1 MSKEAQ
7 DRVVVQSGRGLAWA
21 AFLFSALAF
30 AMSGY
35 VFFQNQEV
43 LVRNTETI
51 LGDLRDVFDKST
63 ENIKQRRAEGPRW
76 DLRKLRE
83 KIEGAEARVRTDD
96 PRARYYI
103 DVLLT
108 DLQNLRE
115 FTSDRGGETISDA
128 IEELQSA
135 RDRIAEDSSDAADR
149 LRRLSRDLADK
160 VRAAE
165 RFDR

>member
-1 MSKEAQ
+1 MGNQAQ
-7 DRVVVQSGRGLAWA
+7 DRVVVRSGRGLAWA

-35 VFFQNQEV
+35 VFFQTQEV

-83 KIEGAEARVRTDD
+83 KIEGAEARLRTGDS
-96 PRARYYI
+96 RAGYYI

-108 DLQNLRE
+108 DLENMRE
-115 FTSDRGGETISDA
+115 FTSDRGGETISKT
-128 IEELQSA
+128 IEELRSA
-135 RDRIAEDSSDAADR
+135 RDWIAEDSTEAADR
-149 LRRLSRDLADK
+149 LRRLSKDLADK
-160 VRAAE
+160 ARAAE